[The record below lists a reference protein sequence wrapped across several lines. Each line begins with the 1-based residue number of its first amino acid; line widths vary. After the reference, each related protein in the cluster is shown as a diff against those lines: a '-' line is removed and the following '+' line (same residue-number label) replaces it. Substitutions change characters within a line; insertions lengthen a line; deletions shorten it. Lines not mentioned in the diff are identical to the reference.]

1 MSAAP
6 THASVAQQPSTAR
19 VGEWF
24 WRFLAVVM
32 VVVIGWVVWIAIQ
45 ISPPEIILPAAYEA
59 AAQGRA
65 LRNSGGTIGGPAAAA
80 ALPGQPADPSPAV
93 PADASAV
100 ATALPVAA
108 VVVEPPVNLEKL
120 KRAESIETPIFERPR
135 RAGRPASDTPQ

>member
-1 MSAAP
+1 MSAAT
-6 THASVAQQPSTAR
+6 THASGAQHASSAR

-65 LRNSGGTIGGPAAAA
+65 LRNSGGTIGVPASATAAPSGQSPAELSAAAT
-80 ALPGQPADPSPAV
+80 AV
-93 PADASAV
+93 PV
-100 ATALPVAA
+100 LA

-120 KRAESIETPIFERPR
+120 KRAESIETPIFERSR
-135 RAGRPASDTPQ
+135 RVARPASDIPQ